1 MAGSD
6 SWTTIES
13 DPGVFTE
20 LISKMGASGC
30 EVAELWSCDRSSL
43 AQLEPIYGLIF
54 LFKWQKET
62 NTRPIDEDFQSK
74 GVFFASQVI
83 NNACATQAIISI
95 LMNIQPEQAQ
105 GFQLGQELTALRDF
119 TSDFPP
125 DVRGLAIGNSE
136 AIRTVHNSFHPPQPL
151 FPDENDNNKDGEA
164 FHFVAYVPVAGGLYE
179 LDGLKP
185 GPIRLCDCS
194 LDEWLTHASDAVT
207 ARIARYSESEQRF
220 NLMAVVRSRKDLLE
234 EQLEEAQQNAEN
246 LRKELEISAGTGG
259 GVNNTEDVD
268 IKLAGSEAEV
278 QELKAA
284 IAQESSKRQRWAN
297 ENLRRRTDFT
307 PFAFNLLKALAT
319 EGQLQG
325 LVSTAEEKH
334 RERVQQQQAQ
344 SQQQQK

>member
-125 DVRGLAIGNSE
+125 DVRGLAIGNSGSN
-136 AIRTVHNSFHPPQPL
+136 THP
-151 FPDENDNNKDGEA
+151 
-164 FHFVAYVPVAGGLYE
+164 YVPVAGGLYE

>member
-1 MAGSD
+1 
-6 SWTTIES
+6 
-13 DPGVFTE
+13 
-20 LISKMGASGC
+20 
-30 EVAELWSCDRSSL
+30 
-43 AQLEPIYGLIF
+43 
-54 LFKWQKET
+54 
-62 NTRPIDEDFQSK
+62 
-74 GVFFASQVI
+74 
-83 NNACATQAIISI
+83 
-95 LMNIQPEQAQ
+95 MNIQPEQAQ

-125 DVRGLAIGNSE
+125 DVRGLAIDNSE

-151 FPDENDNNKDGEA
+151 IPDENDNNKDGEA

-259 GVNNTEDVD
+259 GGNNTEDVD

-297 ENLRRRTDFT
+297 EI
-307 PFAFNLLKALAT
+307 
-319 EGQLQG
+319 
-325 LVSTAEEKH
+325 
-334 RERVQQQQAQ
+334 
-344 SQQQQK
+344 